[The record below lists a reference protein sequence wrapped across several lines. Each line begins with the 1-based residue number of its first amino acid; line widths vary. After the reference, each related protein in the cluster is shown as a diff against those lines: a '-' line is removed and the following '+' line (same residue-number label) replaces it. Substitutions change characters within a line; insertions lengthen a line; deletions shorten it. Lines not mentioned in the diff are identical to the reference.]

1 MFFWKIYKLVFK
13 LKIMERT
20 LVLIKP
26 DAMVKQI
33 AGHVITDLY
42 NLGLKMIGLKLV
54 NVQKEL
60 AEQHYEEHK
69 GKEFYDRLIRHITGE
84 LHNNENVIA
93 IVYEG
98 ENAIQKVRDIAGEAD
113 PDESDYLTIRGK
125 YGKVHSKTS
134 DRDTVIHSSDSKES
148 AKREIALWF
157 DKKELIEWLLISL
170 NL

>member
-1 MFFWKIYKLVFK
+1 MN
-13 LKIMERT
+13 ERT

-69 GKEFYDRLIRHITGE
+69 EKEFYGELINYITGE

-98 ENAIQKVRDIAGEAD
+98 KNAIQKIRDTAGKTHPEEA
-113 PDESDYLTIRGK
+113 ESKTLRGK
-125 YGKVHSKTS
+125 YGRCNNKINCFENVL
-134 DRDTVIHSSDSKES
+134 HSSDSKEN
-148 AKREIALWF
+148 AKKEIALWF
-157 DKKELIEWLLISL
+157 DDDELIC
-170 NL
+170 